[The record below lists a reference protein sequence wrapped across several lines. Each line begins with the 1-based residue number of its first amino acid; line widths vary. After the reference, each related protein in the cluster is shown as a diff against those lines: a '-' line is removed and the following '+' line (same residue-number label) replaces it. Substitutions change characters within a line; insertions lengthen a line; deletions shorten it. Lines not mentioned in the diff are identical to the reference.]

1 MHNQVFG
8 CEILR
13 SKFFDQIDLVIRSLL
28 QTVIVST
35 SRCTWGVLAAK
46 VEAMN
51 KGIEDIRK
59 RGSRIV
65 AEGTHMLPAA
75 SLMIAEG
82 LIESLDDLT
91 KPFVTVVNSYS
102 NQIPGHAHLD
112 KIGAIVREELK
123 ALGFNVWYVN
133 VGGAICDGI
142 AMGHFGMKYSLP
154 SRELI
159 ADEIET
165 IIGAH
170 PCDAWIGIA
179 NCDKIVP
186 AMYNA
191 MVRLNIP
198 AVYLSGGP
206 MLAGGGNS
214 DLITVFEGVGKHS
227 VGKMTEAELR
237 ALAERS
243 CPGCGSCAGMFTAN
257 SMNCLG
263 EALGLALPG
272 NGTIPAER
280 WVDNSFR
287 KTEPNPERIELSKRA
302 ARALKRCLDRNVR
315 PLDIVNEQALTNAFV
330 LDMAMGGSTNT
341 ILHTLALAH
350 SADIPFDLTRLN
362 DIAAKTPNI
371 CKVSPSRPEVH
382 IEHVH
387 RAGGIPAILKEL
399 NRSMNTD
406 LRVDVPTVSGS
417 LADPVACAPDP
428 DGDVI
433 RPMDKAFSQTGGL
446 AVLFGN
452 VAPRGAVVKVAGVD
466 SDMME
471 YEGTARIYDS
481 QEDALRGILAGEI
494 KNGDVVVIRYEGPRG
509 GPGMQEMLSPTAAIV
524 GAGIRAALI
533 TDGRFSGGTR
543 GLCIGH
549 ISPEAAAG
557 GPIAAIETGDRIY
570 INAKTCRIE
579 LKVSDAEIER
589 RLKALPPFEPK
600 VKRGWLAR
608 YLLHVTSADTGAV
621 FEI

>member
-1 MHNQVFG
+1 
-8 CEILR
+8 
-13 SKFFDQIDLVIRSLL
+13 
-28 QTVIVST
+28 
-35 SRCTWGVLAAK
+35 
-46 VEAMN
+46 MN
-51 KGIEDIRK
+51 TGIENIRK
-59 RGSRIV
+59 RGSRII

-75 SLMIAEG
+75 SLMMAEG
-82 LIESLDDLT
+82 VIRSLDDL
-91 KPFVTVVNSYS
+91 KRPFVTVINSFT

-112 KIGAIVREELK
+112 RIGAIVRDELK

-142 AMGHFGMKYSLP
+142 AMGHFGMKYSLA

-159 ADEIET
+159 ADQIET

-191 MVRLNIP
+191 MVRINIP

-206 MLAGGGNS
+206 MLAGPGNT
-214 DLITVFEGVGKHS
+214 DLITVFEGVGRHS
-227 VGKMTEAELR
+227 VGNMSEGELR
-237 ALAERS
+237 NLAEKA

-263 EALGLALPG
+263 EVIGLALPG

-280 WVDNSFR
+280 WLDNSYTR
-287 KTEPNPERIELSKRA
+287 TELNPARIELSKNA
-302 ARALKRCLDRNVR
+302 AHALKRCLEKDIR
-315 PLDIVNEQALTNAFV
+315 PLDIVTSQALTNAFV

-341 ILHTLALAH
+341 ILHALALAH
-350 SADIPFDLTRLN
+350 SADIPFDLAQLN
-362 DIAAKTPNI
+362 AISARTPNI

-399 NRSMNTD
+399 NRHTGTGLN
-406 LRVDVPTVSGS
+406 LEVPTVAGKLSE
-417 LADPVACAPDP
+417 AVACAPDC

-433 RPMDKAFSQTGGL
+433 RPVTKPFSSTGGL

-452 VAPRGAVVKVAGVD
+452 LAPNGAVVKVAGVD
-466 SDMME
+466 ADMME
-471 YEGTARIYDS
+471 YEGTAKIYES
-481 QEDALRGILAGEI
+481 QEDALRGILAGEV
-494 KNGDVVVIRYEGPRG
+494 KSGDVVVIRYEGPRG

-549 ISPEAAAG
+549 VSPEAAAR
-557 GPIAAIETGDRIY
+557 GPIAAVRSGDRIY
-570 INAKTCRIE
+570 INAKTCRLE
-579 LKVSDAEIER
+579 LKISDAELQQ
-589 RLKALPPFEPK
+589 RLNLLPAFEPK

-608 YLLHVTSADTGAV
+608 YLLHVTSADKGAV